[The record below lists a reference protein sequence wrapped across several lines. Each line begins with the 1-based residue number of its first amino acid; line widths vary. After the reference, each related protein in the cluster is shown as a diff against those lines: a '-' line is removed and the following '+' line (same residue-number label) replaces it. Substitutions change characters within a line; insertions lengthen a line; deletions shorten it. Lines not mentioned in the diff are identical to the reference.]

1 MSDERALAERLGF
14 TRDQQALEI
23 GFDDDTDAALRD
35 SVEEVTG
42 QELLDEDSDEE
53 ADVVLLW
60 FREDDGDLT
69 DTLVDAG
76 SRLVEGG
83 TVWLLTPKVGRDGY
97 VEPGDITE
105 AADTAGFNAMKSVAA
120 GPDWSG
126 TKLAAGRH

>member
-1 MSDERALAERLGF
+1 MSDERALADRLGF
-14 TRDQQALEI
+14 TQGQQALEI
-23 GFDDDTDAALRD
+23 GYDDDTDAALRD

-53 ADVVLLW
+53 ADVVLVW
-60 FREDDGDLT
+60 FRDDDGDLT

-76 SRLVEGG
+76 SRLVDGG

-97 VEPGDITE
+97 VEPSEISE
-105 AADTAGFNAMKSVAA
+105 AADTAGFNAMKSVSAA
-120 GPDWSG
+120 AEWSG